1 MTNARRRNDGLEEH
15 DPNSTA
21 PSVAQAAAYAQPAPR
36 RTGPL
41 QGLTDPSLKAVGTQ
55 HRGFRTLIHNHYFM
69 RLWLAQL
76 ISQTIMNAANY
87 ALIIVTQQTG
97 SGSFT
102 AAAGA
107 IVAFSLPALLFGA
120 PAGVL
125 VDRFDRRLVL
135 WVSNLLRAVASIGFV
150 FVLMI
155 DSTPLLPVY
164 ILAFFMALVGQF
176 FAPAE
181 GAAIPLLVRREEM
194 IHALSLFNITFTL
207 AQAAGLII
215 LGPLMLA
222 LVPQIS
228 LDLGTHGIEFTS
240 RETLFIVIALL
251 YLVCVGLILSLPKAR
266 MKVSQ
271 QSHNQQDVLFAP
283 KDMSQIRRVYISIL
297 QTGNFIR
304 KDRRL
309 LISVGQLALGGS
321 VVAVIAMIAPG
332 FVHEFFNKP
341 AELAAIVFVP
351 AGAGL
356 VLGSAITPNVA
367 KRFGYTRTIT
377 TGVFMVAGSAALLA
391 AVHAIAPHLYGS
403 EYVLRCPIV
412 FGCHDAADLHHR
424 HWAGLYQR
432 SGADHAAGPLTE
444 LDQRARA
451 GGAGHDS
458 QRGYDSIRTRYG
470 SSRRRVWAIARDT
483 GSGWYNSDW
492 RTFECL
498 YWWSAR
504 RWRTPACIIM
514 CIWQVA

>member
-1 MTNARRRNDGLEEH
+1 MTNPRRRNDPPEEQNP
-15 DPNSTA
+15 DSRAAGVAPVAFAPNEH
-21 PSVAQAAAYAQPAPR
+21 R

-41 QGLTDPSLKAVGTQ
+41 QGFTDPSLKAVGGRP
-55 HRGFRTLIHNHYFM
+55 RGFRTLMRNRYFL

-87 ALIIVTQQTG
+87 ALIIVTQRSG

-135 WVSNLLRAVASIGFV
+135 WTSNLLRAIASVV
-150 FVLMI
+150 FVVVLML

-164 ILAFFMALVGQF
+164 ILAFFIALVGQF

-181 GAAIPLLVRREEM
+181 GAAIPLLVGREEM

-222 LVPQIS
+222 LVPTIHI
-228 LDLGTHGIEFTS
+228 GTATHGIDFTS

-251 YLVCVGLILSLPKAR
+251 YMVCVGLILSIPKSR
-266 MKVSQ
+266 MKVTQ
-271 QSHNQQDVLFAP
+271 QSHNQQDVLFASS
-283 KDMSQIRRVYISIL
+283 DMSQIRRVYVSIL

-332 FVHEFFNKP
+332 FVEEFFHKP
-341 AELAAIVFVP
+341 PELAAIVFVP

-367 KRFGYTRTIT
+367 RWLGYTRTIAV
-377 TGVFMVAGSAALLA
+377 GVIMLAGSAALLA
-391 AVHAIAPHLYGS
+391 GGRAVAPHIFGAQTFYDAPLYLVAVMFLTFLIGIGLDFVNVPAQTMLQDRSPNWIKGRVLAVQAMVLNAVTIPFVLVMGRIADGYGLSPAILVLAGIIGS
-403 EYVLRCPIV
+403 
-412 FGCHDAADLHHR
+412 
-424 HWAGLYQR
+424 AGLLSVY
-432 SGADHAAGPLTE
+432 L
-444 LDQRARA
+444 
-451 GGAGHDS
+451 
-458 QRGYDSIRTRYG
+458 G
-470 SSRRRVWAIARDT
+470 SRPDPEERQ
-483 GSGWYNSDW
+483 
-492 RTFECL
+492 
-498 YWWSAR
+498 
-504 RWRTPACIIM
+504 PAS
-514 CIWQVA
+514 